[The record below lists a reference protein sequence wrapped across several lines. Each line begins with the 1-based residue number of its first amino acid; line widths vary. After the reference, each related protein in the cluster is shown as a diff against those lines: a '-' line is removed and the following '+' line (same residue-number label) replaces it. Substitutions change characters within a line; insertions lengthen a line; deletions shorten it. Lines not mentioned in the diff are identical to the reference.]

1 MNKIIKA
8 ALAAKFSAS
17 DADTLLE
24 VISNTD
30 NPEVATELLLGIYE
44 QPEINL
50 AVHPNYEPNQQNK
63 MFLRY
68 DKWRDRVYYS
78 YLYVRTSTDPDADA
92 PVPERRE
99 DTCSLKSWNTGSR
112 Y

>member
-8 ALAAKFSAS
+8 ALRAKFNAFDV
-17 DADTLLE
+17 DALLE
-24 VISNTD
+24 IISKTE
-30 NPEVATELLLGIYE
+30 NPEVAAELLLGVYE

-50 AVHPNYEPNQQNK
+50 AVHPDYSPSQQNK
-63 MFLRY
+63 MFIRY
-68 DKWRDRVYYS
+68 DKWRGRVYYS

-99 DTCSLKSWNTGSR
+99 DCCTVNAWNTGSR